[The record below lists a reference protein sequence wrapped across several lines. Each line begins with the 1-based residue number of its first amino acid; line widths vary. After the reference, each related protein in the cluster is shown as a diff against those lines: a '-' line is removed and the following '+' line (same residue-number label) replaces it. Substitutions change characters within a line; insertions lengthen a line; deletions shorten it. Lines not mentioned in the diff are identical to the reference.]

1 MEAAG
6 TDAGKPKQTSSVKDK
21 KESRQ
26 TTLLGMVKKNQKPE
40 PISQNSELDQLDSQA
55 TDIDISDGLAPDM
68 LSDLSSQSI
77 SVDWEETQE
86 GTDTQSTDVSI
97 S

>member
-1 MEAAG
+1 VEAAS
-6 TDAGKPKQTSSVKDK
+6 TDTGRPKQTSSAKDK
-21 KESRQ
+21 KASRQ
-26 TTLLGMVKKNQKPE
+26 MTLLGMVKKNQ

-55 TDIDISDGLAPDM
+55 TDVDITDGLASDM
-68 LSDLSSQSI
+68 LTDLSSQSV

-86 GTDTQSTDVSI
+86 ETDTQLTDVSI